1 MKFISHSSITL
12 NDIQLVEANTTDKY
26 TNKEFYM
33 MVEGG
38 YLIFEKEELTLDMLS
53 EATLYVEMAEDDSKI
68 IVTRHDVIAEFFRKE
83 LGIHAKRINYARPYE
98 IKGKDVYG
106 VLPLAFIPECN
117 SLTTI
122 LGTLR
127 QNEDD
132 IDNLSY
138 EEFKN
143 QIVDVRKYTAQSE
156 SVWNKGGRH
165 RD

>member
-1 MKFISHSSITL
+1 MKFISDDSVKL
-12 NDIQLVEANTTDKY
+12 NGVQLVEANTTDKY
-26 TNKEFYM
+26 THKEFYM

-53 EATLYVEMAEDDSKI
+53 EAKLYVEMVEDDSKI

-83 LGIHAKRINYARPYE
+83 LGIYAKRINYARPYE

-106 VLPLAFIPECN
+106 TLPLSFIPECN

-127 QNEDD
+127 QNEND

-138 EEFKN
+138 SEFKN
-143 QIVDVRKYTAQSE
+143 QVVDVRRYTAQSE
-156 SVWNKGGRH
+156 SVWNGDKNY
-165 RD
+165 D